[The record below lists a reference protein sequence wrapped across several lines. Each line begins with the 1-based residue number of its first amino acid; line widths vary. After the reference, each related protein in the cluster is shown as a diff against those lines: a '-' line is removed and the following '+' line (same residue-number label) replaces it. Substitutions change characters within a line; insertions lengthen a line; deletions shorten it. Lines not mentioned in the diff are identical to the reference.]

1 MTRYIYEAREHFL
14 NTMDLTMVHMS
25 YTHGRVCDGNIYL
38 QIFPNGKMYAGQTI
52 NVYNR
57 FKSYKTHKGSNKH
70 HTNALK
76 LYGFDNI
83 HIIIQKV
90 PKYLMD
96 SIEIFL
102 ISFYN
107 LTNSTYGY
115 NKTTGGSNGY
125 KFSKETRKLMRL
137 SHLGKS
143 LSKTHS
149 SNIYTALTGRT
160 LSIEHSAKIG
170 KANKGRKLSAEV
182 CAKMS
187 ISRSRGQSILA
198 KPVCA
203 FGKVYACGRDA
214 SEDLMK
220 TWGQN
225 TNTFISKW
233 IFRKK
238 YPNDIFI
245 ISKNF
250 YSYVMNN
257 DIKNIT
263 KELYENWC

>member
-1 MTRYIYEAREHFL
+1 
-14 NTMDLTMVHMS
+14 MS
-25 YTHGRVCDGNIYL
+25 YTHERVCSGNIYL
-38 QIFPNGKMYAGQTI
+38 QVFPNRKLYAGQTI
-52 NVYNR
+52 NLYNR
-57 FKSYKTHKGSNKH
+57 MKAYKRHEGSNKH

-76 LYGFDNI
+76 LYGFDNV
-83 HIIIQKV
+83 HIISQKV
-90 PKYLMD
+90 PRYLMD

-107 LTNSTYGY
+107 LTESIYGY
-115 NKTTGGSNGY
+115 NKTTGGRSNGY
-125 KFSKETRKLMRL
+125 KLSKETRKLLRL
-137 SHLGKS
+137 AHLGKS

-149 SNIYTALTGRT
+149 LNISTALTGRT
-160 LSIEHSAKIG
+160 LTPEHSAKISKAKKG
-170 KANKGRKLSAEV
+170 KKLSAEA
-182 CAKMS
+182 CANMS
-187 ISRSRGQSILA
+187 ISRSGGKSILA

-203 FGKVYACGRDA
+203 FGKVYARGKYA

-220 TWGQN
+220 TFEQN
-225 TNTFISKW
+225 TKTFISKW

-250 YSYVMNN
+250 YSYVMDN
-257 DIKNIT
+257 DIQNIT